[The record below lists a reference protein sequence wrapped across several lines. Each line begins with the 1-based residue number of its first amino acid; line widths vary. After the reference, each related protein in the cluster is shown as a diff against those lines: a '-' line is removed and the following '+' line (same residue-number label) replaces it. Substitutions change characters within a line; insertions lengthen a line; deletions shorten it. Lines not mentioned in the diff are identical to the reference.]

1 MQHWALITGGSRRIG
16 AAIARN
22 LHGAG
27 YNVALHYHES
37 AEEATALAA
46 HFNSIRQGSCRTFRA
61 DLSDAAELDSLIDQV
76 KQLSG
81 LKVLVNN
88 AAVFTTDARPF
99 SRAQASSILNTNLL
113 APYALATALA
123 PLLAQQLGVVI
134 NLLDIHGRR
143 PLKGHGLYSISKAAL
158 EMATLSLA
166 QELAPSVRVNGVAP
180 GAILWPETSDGQAIQ
195 QVLGQIPLSRA
206 GEPEDIARTVRFLVE
221 APYISGQVI
230 AVDGGRSACG
240 FQGAG

>member
-1 MQHWALITGGSRRIG
+1 MPHWSLITGASRRIG

-27 YNVALHYHES
+27 FNIALHFHES

-46 HFNSIRQGSCRTFRA
+46 HFNGIRQDSCRTFRA
-61 DLSDAAELDSLIDQV
+61 DLADAAQLNGLISQI
-76 KQLSG
+76 KQLPN
-81 LKVLVNN
+81 LKVLINN
-88 AAVFTTDARPF
+88 ASVFTSDLQPF
-99 SRAQASSILNTNLL
+99 SWEQAASMLHTNLL
-113 APYALATALA
+113 APYALATSLA
-123 PLLAQQLGVVI
+123 PMLAQQMGTVV
-134 NLLDIHGRR
+134 NLLEIHGRR

-166 QELAPSVRVNGVAP
+166 QELAPAIRVNGVAP
-180 GAILWPETSDGQAIQ
+180 GAILWPETGHGQAKQ
-195 QVLGQIPLSRA
+195 QVMTQIPLGRA
-206 GEPEDIARTVRFLVE
+206 GEPEDIAQAVRFLVD
-221 APYISGQVI
+221 AHYVSGQVI